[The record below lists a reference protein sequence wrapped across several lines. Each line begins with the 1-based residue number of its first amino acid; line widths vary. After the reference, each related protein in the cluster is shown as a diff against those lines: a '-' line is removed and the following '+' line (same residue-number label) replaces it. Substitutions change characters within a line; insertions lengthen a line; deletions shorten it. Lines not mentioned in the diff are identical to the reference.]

1 MGKIEK
7 IAIIAGEGS
16 LPQHVYEKCQKDNK
30 ECIVICIEGHANPA
44 EFKGEN
50 VVQVPVHAITKILSI
65 IKNFGARKIVLA
77 GKVKRIKLSR
87 LLFDIKGAQLF
98 AKIMKNGV
106 ADDSLLRAII
116 AFLEAEG
123 LKVIP
128 ADAIATDI
136 FSEKGV
142 LTLTKPTNYEL
153 NEIVKGKK
161 ILRDISKHDMGQA
174 LVIQAGLILGVEA
187 AEGTDELIHRCG
199 AIQQK
204 INERPIL
211 IKMMKISQDKKVDV
225 PCIGKETIRNL
236 HEANIRG
243 VAIEAKK
250 TYILDKNETIKLA
263 NDLKIFIYAF

>member
-1 MGKIEK
+1 MGKVEK

-16 LPQHVYEKCQKDNK
+16 LPHHVYEKCIDDNK
-30 ECIVICIEGHANPA
+30 ECIVICIEGHANA
-44 EFKGEN
+44 EGFGGAQ
-50 VVQVPVHAITKILSI
+50 VVQLPIHAVTKILSV
-65 IKNFGARKIVLA
+65 IKKFGATKVVLA

-98 AKIMKNGV
+98 TKIMRNGM
-106 ADDSLLRAII
+106 ADDSLLRSII
-116 AFLEAEG
+116 TFLEMEG

-128 ADAIATDI
+128 ADAIVTDM
-136 FSEKGV
+136 FAEKGV
-142 LTLTKPTNYEL
+142 LTSTKPKSHEL
-153 NEIVKGKK
+153 DEIVKGKK

-174 LVIQAGLILGVEA
+174 LIIQAGLILGVEA

-211 IKMMKISQDKKVDV
+211 IKMMKVSQDKKVDV
-225 PCIGKETIRNL
+225 PCIGKDTIRNL
-236 HEANIRG
+236 HEASIRG

-250 TYILDKNETIKLA
+250 TYILDKKETIKLA
-263 NDLKIFIYAF
+263 NDLKIFIYGF